1 MWGCGLRLTTQLLLV
16 SRLRISAAI
25 PPLLHVLSWRAQ
37 GQIYLYFFN
46 IILPFTLWSVLLSLI
61 CLREHNEEL
70 PTA

>member
-1 MWGCGLRLTTQLLLV
+1 V

-25 PPLLHVLSWRAQ
+25 PPLLHVLSWT
-37 GQIYLYFFN
+37 GTDLPLFFN

-61 CLREHNEEL
+61 GLREHNEEL